1 MIHKGKQITIL
12 LVGLIALGAIATWDE
27 WQSKKDEKLKETTGL
42 IIPDLKSEDIAAIRF
57 MSLGDRD
64 AGGDKATKADATAKT
79 DEKPVDVKLV
89 RKEGQWVITSPIS
102 TTADTQIISDLLKN
116 ILEYKSEKDVAGE
129 PEKWADF
136 GLKNP
141 RRTIE
146 LETSSGKTVTFMVG
160 DNAPVG
166 FSAYVATSAS
176 TKVFSGSQYIAT
188 ATLKSLFDLR
198 NKRVLTGINTPEI
211 SSVSI
216 SSGKDSTMLEKVDN
230 SWQITA
236 PTKAKADTVLVNN
249 LIDDISGLKATE
261 IIDEPNATLRAL
273 FADNRGLARMTIQSS
288 TSKITLRLA
297 EQKADLYAT
306 VEGQPAIYKLNAEV
320 KGKIIKTGKDLRDKR
335 IFSFQSAEITGVTVD
350 GQNFKLVAGDWYT
363 ESDAAKFSLDGK
375 FSGKPEDKPT
385 TASHIRGLIV
395 DLEYA
400 RAEDV
405 KEDPSSLKLP
415 KAPKHQIILSRSSDA
430 DKITVDA
437 WLGTGADSEMV
448 WLKTAEMNRIYKAK
462 KSVLAGI
469 APQASKPPVGDEL
482 SLPPISN

>member
-27 WQSKKDEKLKETTGL
+27 WQTKKDEKLKETTGL
-42 IIPDLKSEDIAAIRF
+42 IVPDLKSEDVAAIRF
-57 MSLGDRD
+57 LSLGDRD

-79 DEKPVDVKLV
+79 NEKPVDVKLV
-89 RKEGQWVITSPIS
+89 RKDGQWVITSPIS
-102 TTADTQIISDLLKN
+102 TTADTQIVSDLLKN
-116 ILEYKSEKDVAGE
+116 ILEYKSEKEVAGE
-129 PEKWADF
+129 QEKWADF
-136 GLKNP
+136 GLKSP

-146 LETSSGKTVTFMVG
+146 LETSSGKTITFMVG

-166 FSAYVATSAS
+166 FSTYVATSAS

-198 NKRVLTGINTPEI
+198 NKRVLSGFSTPDITG
-211 SSVSI
+211 VAI
-216 SSGKDSTMLEKVDN
+216 SSGKDATTLEKIDS

-249 LIDDISGLKATE
+249 LIDDISGLRATE
-261 IIDEPNATLRAL
+261 IKDEPDASLRAL
-273 FADNRGLARMTIQSS
+273 FQGGKGLARITIQSS
-288 TSKITLRLA
+288 ALKVTLRLA
-297 EQKADLYAT
+297 EQKTDLYAT

-320 KGKIIKTGKDLRDKR
+320 KSKIIKTEKELRDKR
-335 IFSFQSAEITGVTVD
+335 IFSFQSAEITAVTVD
-350 GQNFKLVAGDWYT
+350 GQNFKLVTGDWYT
-363 ESDAAKFSLDGK
+363 ESDAAKLGPDGK
-375 FSGKPEDKPT
+375 FSGKPEDKPAA
-385 TASHIRGLIV
+385 ASHIRGLIV

-405 KEDPSSLKLP
+405 KEDPSALKLP
-415 KAPKHQIILSRSSDA
+415 KAPKHQIILSRASDA
-430 DKITVDA
+430 GKITVDA

-448 WLKTAEMNRIYKAK
+448 WIKTAEMSRIYKAK

>member
-12 LVGLIALGAIATWDE
+12 LVGLIALGTIATWDE
-27 WQSKKDEKLKETTGL
+27 WQTKKDEKLKETTGL
-42 IIPDLKSEDIAAIRF
+42 MVPDVPPDDVVAIRF
-57 MSLGDRD
+57 LSMGDRD
-64 AGGDKATKADATAKT
+64 TGGDKATKDEATVKT
-79 DEKPVDVKLV
+79 NEKPVDVKLV
-89 RKEGQWVITSPIS
+89 RKDGQWVITSPIS
-102 TTADTQIISDLLKN
+102 TAADTQIVSDLLKN
-116 ILEYKSEKDVAGE
+116 ILEYKSEKDVSGE
-129 PEKWADF
+129 QEKWADF
-136 GLKNP
+136 GLKSP

-146 LETSSGKTVTFMVG
+146 LETSTGKKVTFMVG

-166 FSAYVATSAS
+166 FSTYVATSAS
-176 TKVFSGSQYIAT
+176 SKVFSGSQYIAT

-198 NKRVLTGINTPEI
+198 NKRVLMGVNTPEI

-236 PTKAKADTVLVNN
+236 PTKAKADTLLVNN
-249 LIDDISGLKATE
+249 LIDDVSGLKATE

-273 FADNRGLARMTIQSS
+273 FADNRGVARMTIQSS
-288 TSKITLRLA
+288 ASKITLRLA

-306 VEGQPAIYKLNAEV
+306 VEGQPAIYKLNTEV

-363 ESDAAKFSLDGK
+363 ESDAAKFSPDGQ

-385 TASHIRGLIV
+385 AASHIRGLIV

-405 KEDPSSLKLP
+405 KEDPSALTLP
-415 KAPKHQIILSRSSDA
+415 KAPKHQIILARSSDA

-448 WLKTAEMNRIYKAK
+448 WIKTAEMSRIYKAK
-462 KSVLAGI
+462 KSVLAGLT
-469 APQASKPPVGDEL
+469 PQANKPPVGDEL